1 MYNGRGVGVSID
13 TQADEVSGRT
23 AALQTSISRDPRA
36 LATWQQ
42 IRETAKQVEIMMQ
55 RVMRVA
61 DEVSPGAM
69 SAYVTELSK
78 KADQTLQQMQNQ
90 AEQALNE
97 AAENVKN
104 ELKAR
109 ADAGEFTGPRGPRG
123 LTGEDGE
130 PGAPGP
136 QGPQG
141 PQGEKGDPGKDGEPG
156 ATGPQGPQGE
166 KGDPGKDGEPG
177 ATGPQG
183 PQGEKGDPG
192 KDAPQEA
199 VLYTA
204 QTLDDAQKAQA
215 RENIGAVDAA
225 RQNILVGGET
235 GNPIA
240 VDDAFAAPLRGLT
253 VYGKSTQD
261 GTPTPDAPVPIV
273 SAGDGG
279 GITVK
284 VTGRN
289 ILDMRN
295 SGKSVTNSGVTYTRN
310 ADYSFT
316 RAGTAT
322 ESIGNVWMAG
332 GYLIKPK
339 ADLSNVFCVLLKGVK
354 YSIKDCV
361 LLATS
366 PAGSALV
373 ARKNFVPTQDM
384 YITGVRNENFIVGKT
399 YNDIVYPAVYVGEKA
414 LQYEPYRE
422 QLLTLPTP
430 NGLPGIPVK
439 SGGNYTDSTGQQ
451 WVCDEIDLER
461 GVEVLRIASF
471 VIDAK
476 NANDISVMNPYANVN
491 VVTSA
496 RLRTPQKTSSK
507 DRTDRCVFC
516 EALPWIYNTWA
527 STVNAINYVEDDRID
542 FVIENSYLGLSEA
555 STVNE
560 RKTALVKY
568 FTDNPCRV
576 VYRIATPIEIPLTPA
591 EIASY
596 KALTT
601 YAPDTVVRASD
612 GAGVKLGY
620 QKDVNIATNW
630 KPTVNQLKT
639 DVDAKINQSDALT
652 LEEIM
657 ASTGLSKKVASA
669 EAVKSIKNNVGS
681 IKSGGFYSEK
691 NKGNTMPADYG
702 GFIRISGGSWPGSY
716 YSDTYYVGVSSSSN
730 AFLGIQI
737 NGAKQITW
745 VQI

>member
-13 TQADEVSGRT
+13 KQADAVSGRT

-156 ATGPQGPQGE
+156 ATGSQGPQGE

-225 RQNILVGGET
+225 QQNILVGGET

-240 VDDAFAAPLRGLT
+240 VDDAFAAPLRSLT

-261 GTPTPDAPVPIV
+261 GTPSPDNPVPVV

-316 RAGTAT
+316 RSGTAT
-322 ESIGNVWMAG
+322 ESTGNVWMAG
-332 GYLIKPK
+332 GYLTKPK

-373 ARKNFVPTQDM
+373 ARNENFVPTQDM

-430 NGLPGIPVK
+430 NGLPGIPVP
-439 SGGNYTDSTGQQ
+439 SGGNYTDPQGQQ
-451 WVCDEIDLER
+451 WVCDEVDVER
-461 GVEVLRIASF
+461 GVKVQRVYKVEVDGENVKFEQAGE
-471 VIDAK
+471 
-476 NANDISVMNPYANVN
+476 YANLRPNGLPIALYAAGPRTFATATFTNLSWNYNDNGQFLYLVAAN
-491 VVTSA
+491 VSDQ
-496 RLRTPQKTSSK
+496 LNESCKKQLGKIYY
-507 DRTDRCVFC
+507 
-516 EALPWIYNTWA
+516 AL
-527 STVNAINYVEDDRID
+527 
-542 FVIENSYLGLSEA
+542 
-555 STVNE
+555 
-560 RKTALVKY
+560 
-568 FTDNPCRV
+568 
-576 VYRIATPIEIPLTPA
+576 ATPIETPLTPA
-591 EIASY
+591 ELAAY
-596 KALTT
+596 KALTA
-601 YAPDTVVRASD
+601 YAPDTVVQASD
-612 GAGVKLGY
+612 GAGVKLEY
-620 QKDVNIATNW
+620 QRDVNIAINW

-657 ASTGLSKKVASA
+657 ASTDLSKKVASA
-669 EAVKSIKNNVGS
+669 EAVKSIKNAIGS
-681 IKSGGFYSEK
+681 IKSGSFYAEK
-691 NKGNTMPADYG
+691 SKGNTVPVDYG
-702 GFIRISGGSWPGSY
+702 GFIRLSGGSWPGSF
-716 YSDTYYVGVSSSSN
+716 YSDTYYVGVGAGSE
-730 AFLGIQI
+730 AFLGVQI

-745 VQI
+745 VKI